1 MLTVYH
7 PIGEGDN
14 LCYAAADMSMDRIRG
29 EEVSFLARL
38 MSLFLGFLSLIM
50 IFAMWIADHFITD
63 PINRIAKATN
73 EFAYDSAKAREES
86 IERLRGLDIR
96 TGDEIENLYT
106 SILKSSSDTMGYI
119 GEVQK
124 KGEQIA
130 KLQNGLIIVLADMV
144 ESRDQCT
151 GDHIK

>member
-1 MLTVYH
+1 
-7 PIGEGDN
+7 
-14 LCYAAADMSMDRIRG
+14 MDCRP
-29 EEVSFLARL
+29 L
-38 MSLFLGFLSLIM
+38 
-50 IFAMWIADHFITD
+50 HHD

-86 IERLRGLDIR
+86 IERLRGLEIR

-130 KLQNGLIIVLADMV
+130 KLQNGLIIVLAD
-144 ESRDQCT
+144 
-151 GDHIK
+151 